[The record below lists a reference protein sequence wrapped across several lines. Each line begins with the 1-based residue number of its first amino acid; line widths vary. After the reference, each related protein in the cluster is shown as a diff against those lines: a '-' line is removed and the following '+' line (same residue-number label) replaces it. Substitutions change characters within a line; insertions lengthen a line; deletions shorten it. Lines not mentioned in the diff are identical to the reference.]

1 MNTFGIYAIRDRLL
15 DHLMQPFV
23 APNDKVVLA
32 SISEAIN
39 NPDNKH
45 AISQAPHHYEI
56 YKLGE
61 VQEDGTLVPKMDF
74 ISEAS
79 SLIRPKP
86 GNSGLDPTNQGRIP
100 IGREPTGPR
109 SGPVPETAGRVN
121 GADPAL
127 DELTEQVRNHF

>member
-39 NPDNKH
+39 NPENKH

-61 VQEDGTLVPKMDF
+61 VQEDGTIVPKMEF

-86 GNSGLDPTNQGRIP
+86 GNSGDGAGHPGRIQT
-100 IGREPTGPR
+100 GREPAGQR
-109 SGPVPETAGRVN
+109 SGPVQETASGVN
-121 GADPAL
+121 GAASH
-127 DELTEQVRNHF
+127 T